1 MSEPPK
7 APSRRVMATL
17 DLAAGTLLLVATW
30 VFLPLRWAPADAVG
44 TLLGLGFVASG
55 ALLWM
60 RHARAEQVAK
70 LVATI
75 ALVVGLLLVAG
86 LAYTAGSLRG
96 LYGPVGQGGS
106 IILFVATLLFV
117 PYLVVFPAAQLY
129 ALLPRASSNDGAASK
144 TASKTTAKTATKSA
158 ADPADPAKK
167 SEPAA

>member
-70 LVATI
+70 LVAAI

-129 ALLPRASSNDGAASK
+129 ALLPRASSNASK
-144 TASKTTAKTATKSA
+144 GTESNATSKTTAKTKSA

>member
-1 MSEPPK
+1 MSEAPPK

-17 DLAAGTLLLVATW
+17 DLAAGALLLVATW

-44 TLLGLGFVASG
+44 TLLGLGFVVSG

-60 RHARAEQVAK
+60 RHARAQQVAK
-70 LVATI
+70 LVAAI

-117 PYLVVFPAAQLY
+117 PYLVVFPAAQLL
-129 ALLPRASSNDGAASK
+129 ALLPRTRPD
-144 TASKTTAKTATKSA
+144 ATKSNTTESKA
-158 ADPADPAKK
+158 TESKATK